1 MAANHEGGNRLFWR
15 ARARRAA
22 AQPDFA
28 DYGTAF
34 GLELS
39 MQAPEDLPA
48 EPAPAA
54 RDAGW
59 WRRLAARR
67 NAERG

>member
-1 MAANHEGGNRLFWR
+1 MAANHDGGNRPFWR
-15 ARARRAA
+15 GRARRPA

-39 MQAPEDLPA
+39 LQAPDEVPV
-48 EPAPAA
+48 EPVTAV
-54 RDAGW
+54 RDSGW

-67 NAERG
+67 NSERS

>member
-1 MAANHEGGNRLFWR
+1 MAFATNGPRVVQRLR
-15 ARARRAA
+15 TRPAP

-39 MQAPEDLPA
+39 LQPEAGD
-48 EPAPAA
+48 EQTAA
-54 RDAGW
+54 VRRPGW
-59 WRRLAARR
+59 WRRLQAHRAPPLR
-67 NAERG
+67 